1 MQILTIAITHI
12 NALNALRVLEEK
24 HLIRI
29 IDVSSSNSPTLP
41 GKILHLQEFK
51 NWIADAETSPTVSLN
66 TAKSLWSSKKSIW
79 SNSSK

>member
-1 MQILTIAITHI
+1 MQIITIAITNI

-29 IDVSSSNSPTLP
+29 IDISSSDSPTLP

-66 TAKSLWSSKKSIW
+66 TAKSSWLYKKK
-79 SNSSK
+79 NSSKSSK